1 MTSTRPYLVRAFNDW
16 ILDNGMTPYL
26 LVDATVDG
34 ARVPMAHV
42 REGRIVLNIAPAAVG
57 GLQLGVDEVT
67 FSARFGGVA
76 QQIRLPISAVLAIY
90 ARENGQGMFFGNEDE
105 EHAAAEGEQSLVS
118 GETTTPPDPAGGS
131 RPALRLV
138 K

>member
-1 MTSTRPYLVRAFNDW
+1 MTPTRPYLVRAFYDW
-16 ILDNGMTPYL
+16 ILDNGMTPYM

-34 ARVPMAHV
+34 TFVPASYV
-42 REGRIVLNIAPAAVG
+42 RDGRIVLNVAPAAVTE
-57 GLQLGVDEVT
+57 LHLGVTHVS

-76 QQIRLPISAVLAIY
+76 QLIRLPVASIMAIY

-105 EHAAAEGEQSLVS
+105 EVVDEPGQRPAEPVRG
-118 GETTTPPDPAGGS
+118 
-131 RPALRLV
+131 RPALRVV

>member
-1 MTSTRPYLVRAFNDW
+1 MTPTRPYLVRAFHDW
-16 ILDNGMTPYL
+16 ILDNGLTPYL

-34 ARVPMAHV
+34 TCVPAAYV

-57 GLQLGVDEVT
+57 DLHLGVTETT

-76 QQIRLPISAVLAIY
+76 HQIRLPSHAILAIY
-90 ARENGQGMFFGNEDE
+90 ARENGQGMFFGNEDDDLATNGDE
-105 EHAAAEGEQSLVS
+105 PAAPVEPG
-118 GETTTPPDPAGGS
+118 PAPT